1 VAELLLAI
9 VLGVQAA
16 AQLGAPYDAA
26 SVEREVLAMLA
37 PASSSKTTRT
47 KKTR

>member
-1 VAELLLAI
+1 MLRAS

-26 SVEREVLAMLA
+26 GVEREVLAMLA
-37 PASSSKTTRT
+37 PRSSRP
-47 KKTR
+47 RR